1 MSKLSDNYF
10 LILFSFIPLSIILG
24 SSVSLLNIIL
34 IDVSFIIFLLS
45 KKNFNFFK
53 NKDLKYLLALY
64 VYLIFNSFISLSFSE
79 SFLRNFGFLRIII
92 LFISINYFF
101 QDNSFL
107 KKVLSIWS
115 LIILIVVFDVYFE
128 SINGR
133 NILGYGGQF
142 GGKGGSR
149 IVSFFKDE
157 PIVGGYLLA
166 FVFLIY
172 GFFCKLKFFEKRY
185 LHLILIVLLVLSI
198 ILTGE
203 RSNSIKAIIGLIF
216 LFLVTN
222 QFSVKKR
229 FLYLI
234 GIISI
239 FLVIII
245 NSNFLKL
252 RFVDQMKNFSNA
264 DNIYFELY
272 RSGFEVFRNNPI
284 LGVGNKNYRV
294 ETCQIHENDNKNK
307 IYKCSTHPHQIY
319 LEFLS
324 EHGIFGTIL
333 IFFLMYKIFFSKIY
347 FSIKNNEPIQ
357 ISAMI
362 FLFLN
367 FIPILPGG
375 AFFSDYMITLF
386 ALNLSLFYAV
396 NRKINIFRNIE

>member
-172 GFFCKLKFFEKRY
+172 GFFYREINFR
-185 LHLILIVLLVLSI
+185 
-198 ILTGE
+198 
-203 RSNSIKAIIGLIF
+203 
-216 LFLVTN
+216 
-222 QFSVKKR
+222 KK
-229 FLYLI
+229 
-234 GIISI
+234 
-239 FLVIII
+239 
-245 NSNFLKL
+245 
-252 RFVDQMKNFSNA
+252 
-264 DNIYFELY
+264 YF
-272 RSGFEVFRNNPI
+272 
-284 LGVGNKNYRV
+284 
-294 ETCQIHENDNKNK
+294 IH
-307 IYKCSTHPHQIY
+307 
-319 LEFLS
+319 
-324 EHGIFGTIL
+324 
-333 IFFLMYKIFFSKIY
+333 
-347 FSIKNNEPIQ
+347 
-357 ISAMI
+357 
-362 FLFLN
+362 
-367 FIPILPGG
+367 
-375 AFFSDYMITLF
+375 
-386 ALNLSLFYAV
+386 
-396 NRKINIFRNIE
+396 